1 MQMRHDCSFEADRA
15 WRCINVWGCYGCT
28 YLRLLAR
35 GSDLALPN
43 SPSGKLSPQPNVSLA
58 EILEDSA
65 RLVIVL
71 SSCVIS

>member
-1 MQMRHDCSFEADRA
+1 MYKCMGMLRL
-15 WRCINVWGCYGCT
+15 

-58 EILEDSA
+58 EVLEDSA